1 MTEPS
6 VTTPGG
12 ITCAE
17 VTELSGLFVLDALQP
32 DERAAVVAHLE
43 TCPEAHEEV
52 RAVGGVAPALASL
65 AQPVDAPP
73 ELKTR
78 VMAAYAA
85 DAAAGR
91 LATQDAPAATIAQPA
106 KLPGRYSTG
115 ERMTP
120 VQTTAPIPK
129 ATPLAAPPRTAWQ
142 LPAWASWTMAVAAVL
157 VVAVVGVWAI
167 GLQNRVSQ
175 AEQQAAELSQ
185 AIAAFSQPGSSVAI
199 LRDANDPNA
208 SGFAAVSPDGSVYVV
223 MSGLPDAPAGK
234 AYQAW
239 YIADGQPVSAGL
251 MPADENGLIVMS
263 GPPPAPGT
271 TTVAITVEPEGGSAQ
286 PTTDPIVVGDL
297 QPA

>member
-6 VTTPGG
+6 MTTPDGM
-12 ITCAE
+12 TCAE

-32 DERAAVVAHLE
+32 HERAAVVAHLE

-52 RAVGGVAPALASL
+52 RALGGVAPALASL
-65 AQPVDAPP
+65 APPVDAPP
-73 ELKTR
+73 ELKSR

-85 DAAAGR
+85 DAAAGQ
-91 LATQDAPAATIAQPA
+91 LAAQGAPATIVAQPA

-120 VQTTAPIPK
+120 VPTATPATAP
-129 ATPLAAPPRTAWQ
+129 ARSAWQ
-142 LPAWASWTMAVAAVL
+142 LPAWASWTMAVAAVV

-167 GLQNRVSQ
+167 GLQNRVTQ
-175 AEQQAAELSQ
+175 AEHQAAELSQ

-223 MSGLPDAPAGK
+223 MSGLPDVPAGK

-286 PTTDPIVVGDL
+286 PTSDPIVAGDL

>member
-1 MTEPS
+1 M
-6 VTTPGG
+6 TTPGG
-12 ITCAE
+12 ITCDE

-52 RAVGGVAPALASL
+52 RAMGGVAPALASF

-73 ELKTR
+73 ELKSR
-78 VMAAYAA
+78 VLAAYAA
-85 DAAAGR
+85 DAAVGQ
-91 LATQDAPAATIAQPA
+91 LAAQSASATTVAQPA

-120 VQTTAPIPK
+120 VTAV
-129 ATPLAAPPRTAWQ
+129 TPVAAPARSAWQ

-167 GLQNRVSQ
+167 GLQNRVNQ
-175 AEQQAAELSQ
+175 AEHQAAELSQ
-185 AIAAFSQPGSSVAI
+185 AIAVFSQPGSSVAI
-199 LRDANDPNA
+199 LRDASDPNA
-208 SGFAAVSPDGSVYVV
+208 SGFAAVSPAGSVYVV
-223 MSGLPDAPAGK
+223 MSGLPDAPEGK

-263 GPPPAPGT
+263 GPPPAAGT
-271 TTVAITVEPEGGSAQ
+271 TTVAITVEPAGGSAQ
-286 PTTDPIVVGDL
+286 PTSDPIVAGDL